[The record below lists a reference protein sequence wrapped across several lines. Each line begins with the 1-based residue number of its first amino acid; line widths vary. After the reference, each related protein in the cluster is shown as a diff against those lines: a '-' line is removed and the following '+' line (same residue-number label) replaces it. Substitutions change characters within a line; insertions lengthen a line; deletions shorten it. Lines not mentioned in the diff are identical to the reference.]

1 MTVRTYPL
9 LLLLLLLL
17 VVQPAVADRPGW
29 NEPPR
34 APGYDRNGLLQI
46 NADYFA
52 LAAASG
58 GDFYFWA
65 PGEFAAAAGLLDV
78 PIATDP
84 IALAYGSGSGPF
96 IQDLEVP
103 VDGTVSRLSFF
114 AGAQR
119 LGALRLLRP
128 DGRSVE
134 VDPTGAAVQDFQHM
148 RIITVADPEA
158 GLWRIE
164 LRGAGYFELAARYRA
179 ERSRLQ
185 ALDRQGIDLVDFTFV
200 ELRGRPGHL
209 GLFPV
214 REAVHAGTRQQCR
227 IILSGGVEQPTA
239 EMVSAAGAVLAA
251 IHLEV
256 PGGENSG
263 DEFYGSCRIPDQ
275 PFRVRVRGRDPEGRF
290 FQRLTPGLFTPAAD
304 RQPRP
309 K

>member
-1 MTVRTYPL
+1 MNRRG
-9 LLLLLLLL
+9 
-17 VVQPAVADRPGW
+17 RPVTTGTDCCRSTPTTLPS
-29 NEPPR
+29 PP
-34 APGYDRNGLLQI
+34 P
-46 NADYFA
+46 
-52 LAAASG
+52 AAATSTSG
-58 GDFYFWA
+58 RRGNSRRPPVYWT
-65 PGEFAAAAGLLDV
+65 V

-103 VDGTVSRLSFF
+103 VDGTVSQLSFF

-148 RIITVADPEA
+148 RIITVADPELA
-158 GLWRIE
+158 FGGSSCAAPDILNWRHATAPN
-164 LRGAGYFELAARYRA
+164 GAGCRRSTGKGLISSTSLSLSCAADRVTLGSSRCGK
-179 ERSRLQ
+179 RSR
-185 ALDRQGIDLVDFTFV
+185 RHP
-200 ELRGRPGHL
+200 E
-209 GLFPV
+209 
-214 REAVHAGTRQQCR
+214 QCR